1 MEAGTGGLELKEV
14 ILYSKENCCLCEDAK
29 ELLNMLKKD
38 YNFTVLEK
46 DIYKDDTLLEKYQF
60 EIPVVRID
68 EEELNCEQIDVF
80 SLRERLQEK

>member
-1 MEAGTGGLELKEV
+1 MKEV

>member
-1 MEAGTGGLELKEV
+1 MKEV
-14 ILYSKENCCLCEDAK
+14 ILYSKENCCLCDDAK
-29 ELLNMLKKD
+29 ELLKMLKKD

-68 EEELNCEQIDVF
+68 EEELNCEQIDII